1 MSMLGDGEEQC
12 DQGEGTDDETEDETE
27 DERAG
32 EADAREAPRD
42 FRPTRGQKKGPLL
55 TASEGKMKRKLRD
68 SRTDSN
74 KRHRISPPIYQDT
87 SIAQLEQVLRRRC
100 SSFRSYKK
108 SDQILSLLVRLY
120 PAIGSPEAFVQLW
133 DFCRAFRKDDAF
145 VIPQGADTILQTLNA
160 LDKLRHL
167 SSFTAITRRYY
178 LARFYQLVEDRKA
191 EKTREIRG
199 QCQGKTRAAN
209 DENTGKKKGE
219 TAAWNSIMAE
229 KHPDLPPPPS
239 DAPGTSRAGT
249 DEYDT
254 ILGRLKNDCKAG
266 GAWHLLKQQFS
277 CGILALVPVK
287 GQYAIRTSE

>member
-12 DQGEGTDDETEDETE
+12 DQGEGTDDETEDGTE

-32 EADAREAPRD
+32 ESDAREIRGD

-55 TASEGKMKRKLRD
+55 TALGGKTKRKLRD
-68 SRTDSN
+68 SRKDSN
-74 KRHRISPPIYQDT
+74 KRHKTSPPTCQDT
-87 SIAQLEQVLRRRC
+87 STAQLEQVLRYRC
-100 SSFRSYKK
+100 SSFQSFKK
-108 SDQILSLLVRLY
+108 ADQILSLLVRLY
-120 PAIGSPEAFVQLW
+120 HAIGSPEAFVQLQ

-145 VIPQGADTILQTLNA
+145 VSPKGADTILQTLNA
-160 LDKLRHL
+160 IDKLRHL
-167 SSFTAITRRYY
+167 SSFTVITRRYY

-191 EKTREIRG
+191 EKTKEIRG
-199 QCQGKTRAAN
+199 QRQGKTRAAN
-209 DENTGKKKGE
+209 DENAGTKKGE
-219 TAAWNSIMAE
+219 IAAWNSIMAE
-229 KHPDLPPPPS
+229 KHPDLPPPS
-239 DAPGTSRAGT
+239 DAPRTSRAGT

-287 GQYAIRTSE
+287 GQYGILTSE